1 MTKIIAINAS
11 PRTTWNTAQLV
22 RSAAEGAADAGAE
35 VEVIDLYKL
44 EPFMGCRSCFAC
56 MTEKHYGKCVF
67 PDGLADTLAK
77 LREADGI
84 ILGSPNFFGRP
95 TAGFRALLERLC
107 FQHLTYRTDGFSS
120 NEHRVPVLFLMTSNH
135 PREGYEEA
143 SYDKMMAEVAGT
155 LEGFV
160 GPVTTF
166 AIGNTLQVPDYSR
179 YNWTFFDPEDRQ
191 RHHDEIFPKELEEA
205 RKIAADL
212 FK

>member
-1 MTKIIAINAS
+1 
-11 PRTTWNTAQLV
+11 
-22 RSAAEGAADAGAE
+22 
-35 VEVIDLYKL
+35 
-44 EPFMGCRSCFAC
+44 
-56 MTEKHYGKCVF
+56 
-67 PDGLADTLAK
+67 
-77 LREADGI
+77 
-84 ILGSPNFFGRP
+84 
-95 TAGFRALLERLC
+95 
-107 FQHLTYRTDGFSS
+107 
-120 NEHRVPVLFLMTSNH
+120 MTSNH

-166 AIGNTLQVPDYSR
+166 AIGTTLQVPDYSR
-179 YNWTFFDPEDRQ
+179 YNWTFCDPDDRP